1 MSFPFSSIS
10 KLFIVVIVFLTG
22 ILVFNLYRSI
32 PITETIVL
40 DVDKGYGLNQVIDTL
55 NKKELITRPLILKA
69 YVRIFKSR
77 ANIKAGEYLV
87 SKNENIFQLI
97 RKISEGSVYY
107 RQIRLKE
114 GSTFNEIVTLFT
126 NNQFITKD
134 KNTGNLE
141 NIKSILDLDV
151 PSLEGQFHPDT
162 YNYTKGD
169 SYIDILNRSNLKHQ
183 KILEELWNLKSL
195 DLPYKN
201 SYEAL
206 ILASIIEKEG
216 IEKR

>member
-1 MSFPFSSIS
+1 M
-10 KLFIVVIVFLTG
+10 
-22 ILVFNLYRSI
+22 LVFNTYRPI

-114 GSTFNEIVTLFT
+114 GSTFNAVSYTHLTLPT
-126 NNQFITKD
+126 
-134 KNTGNLE
+134 
-141 NIKSILDLDV
+141 SDLV
-151 PSLEGQFHPDT
+151 
-162 YNYTKGD
+162 
-169 SYIDILNRSNLKHQ
+169 
-183 KILEELWNLKSL
+183 
-195 DLPYKN
+195 
-201 SYEAL
+201 
-206 ILASIIEKEG
+206 
-216 IEKR
+216 

>member
-87 SKNENIFQLI
+87 SKNAVSYTHL
-97 RKISEGSVYY
+97 
-107 RQIRLKE
+107 
-114 GSTFNEIVTLFT
+114 TLPT
-126 NNQFITKD
+126 
-134 KNTGNLE
+134 
-141 NIKSILDLDV
+141 ILLV
-151 PSLEGQFHPDT
+151 
-162 YNYTKGD
+162 
-169 SYIDILNRSNLKHQ
+169 
-183 KILEELWNLKSL
+183 
-195 DLPYKN
+195 
-201 SYEAL
+201 
-206 ILASIIEKEG
+206 
-216 IEKR
+216 